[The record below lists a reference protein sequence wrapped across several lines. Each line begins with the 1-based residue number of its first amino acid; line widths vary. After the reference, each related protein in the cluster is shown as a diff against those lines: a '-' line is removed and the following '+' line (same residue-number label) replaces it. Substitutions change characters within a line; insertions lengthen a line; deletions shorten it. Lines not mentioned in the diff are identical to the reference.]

1 MDYDQKQ
8 WFKVLM
14 LDLFITNMKLLF
26 SLFAKSVTRKPSIL
40 LFLKV

>member
-1 MDYDQKQ
+1 MDYGQKQ

-26 SLFAKSVTRKPSIL
+26 SLFAKSVTRKM